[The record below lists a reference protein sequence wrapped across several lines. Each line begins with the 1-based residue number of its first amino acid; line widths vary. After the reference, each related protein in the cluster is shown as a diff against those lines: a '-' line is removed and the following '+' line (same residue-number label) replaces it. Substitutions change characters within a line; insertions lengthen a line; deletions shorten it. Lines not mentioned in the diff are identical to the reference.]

1 MIFDTLHPNLQQSN
15 FDVSTFLSSFMSP
28 LTSVVAVWHSDIPLC
43 VHPKSIYQ
51 PPPQKL
57 LRYLAT
63 TIFSVHSFAHILA
76 QKVAKSR
83 SLAEPMFGLAEEIEG
98 ILTGLESNDQRGTA
112 IEMEYRR
119 KSGRAVKE
127 WFFLPSHAASGD
139 KCKTKEP
146 VILLEDHPLYRS
158 ELDGTSAGSKEEAID
173 ITFDLGLTEKQRRDR
188 DSVILPYFDAQ
199 SGQGPGEGG
208 RILYDMGVEDDFDD
222 EEDEV

>member
-1 MIFDTLHPNLQQSN
+1 
-15 FDVSTFLSSFMSP
+15 MSP
-28 LTSVVAVWHSDIPLC
+28 LTSIVTVCHSDIPLH
-43 VHPKSIYQ
+43 VHPRSIYQ
-51 PPPQKL
+51 APPQKL

-63 TIFSVHSFAHILA
+63 TIFSVHSFAHVLA
-76 QKVAKSR
+76 QKAAKSR
-83 SLAEPMFGLAEEIEG
+83 SLAEPMFGLAEEVEG
-98 ILTGLESNDQRGTA
+98 ILTGLESNDQRGIA

-127 WFFLPSHAASGD
+127 WFFLPSHAANDD
-139 KCKTKEP
+139 KCKASSVVSSKAKEP

-158 ELDGTSAGSKEEAID
+158 ESDGTSVGENEEARD
-173 ITFDLGLTEKQRRDR
+173 ITFDLNLTEKQRRTR

>member
-1 MIFDTLHPNLQQSN
+1 
-15 FDVSTFLSSFMSP
+15 MSP
-28 LTSVVAVWHSDIPLC
+28 LTSIIVVYHSDIPLRA
-43 VHPKSIYQ
+43 HPKSIYQ

-63 TIFSVHSFAHILA
+63 TIFSVHSFGHILA
-76 QKVAKSR
+76 QKAAKSR

-98 ILTGLESNDQRGTA
+98 ILTGLESNDQRGVV
-112 IEMEYRR
+112 IEMEHRR

-127 WFFLPSHAASGD
+127 WFFLPSRVANNGKSTAR
-139 KCKTKEP
+139 EP
-146 VILLEDHPLYRS
+146 VTLLEDHPLYSS
-158 ELDGTSAGSKEEAID
+158 ESAGTAGVKEEAGD
-173 ITFDLGLTEKQRRDR
+173 ITFDLGLTEKQRKARDN
-188 DSVILPYFDAQ
+188 VILPYFDAQ

>member
-1 MIFDTLHPNLQQSN
+1 
-15 FDVSTFLSSFMSP
+15 MSP
-28 LTSVVAVWHSDIPLC
+28 LTSIVAVYHSDMPLS

-63 TIFSVHSFAHILA
+63 TIFSVHSFAHVLA
-76 QKVAKSR
+76 QKAAKSR
-83 SLAEPMFGLAEEIEG
+83 SLAEPMFGLAEEVEG
-98 ILTGLESNDQRGTA
+98 ILTGLESNDKRGIV

-127 WFFLPSHAASGD
+127 WFFLSSHAANDDRYKVSSPVSS
-139 KCKTKEP
+139 KTKEL
-146 VILLEDHPLYRS
+146 VILLEDHPLYSS
-158 ELDGTSAGSKEEAID
+158 ESDGGSTGTKEEAGD
-173 ITFDLGLTEKQRRDR
+173 ITFDLGLTEKQRRAR
-188 DSVILPYFDAQ
+188 DDVILPYFDAQ